1 MGLDAVQPQ
10 RGIYRILQINEDF
23 RLRRKYEDVLPYLEH
38 VQSHADLIDLGPVV
52 VQFLLEGAEGRV
64 KGASVLLWYV
74 SPQSV
79 HQNLKVGLDN

>member
-38 VQSHADLIDLGPVV
+38 VQSHADLIDLGPVI
-52 VQFLLEGAEGRV
+52 VQLFLECAEGRFQDPT
-64 KGASVLLWYV
+64 VLLGNV
-74 SPQSV
+74 AAQSV
-79 HQNLKVGLDN
+79 H